1 VVRLLRRFIPAIAC
15 VLACAGCRLD
25 ANVLVDVGRD
35 GSGIVTVTAVAD
47 KDMLGRGGLALA
59 DLRLEDVKQ
68 AGWTVEAPTETSSG
82 GRQMIIS
89 KAFHTTTQADQIL
102 SELSGPA
109 GPLHGLKVT
118 QKREFARIVTNV
130 QGEVGLDGGVAGL
143 GDDELVQLLGGQQV
157 LQGLTGANL
166 TEQFVVTVTLKG
178 PGSPVGTATA
188 SGPLDGATRTR
199 VSLKAVESDQ
209 PASKA
214 RKVSYLAMLG
224 AVLTAALSLVL
235 LRRRRLASQRRQV
248 VWRR

>member
-59 DLRLEDVKQ
+59 DLRLDDVKQ
-68 AGWTVEAPTETSSG
+68 AGWTVEAPTATSSG

-166 TEQFVVTVTLKG
+166 AEHFVVTVTLKG
-178 PGSPVGTATA
+178 PGAPVGPATA
-188 SGPLDGATRTR
+188 SGPMDGATRTPLA
-199 VSLKAVESDQ
+199 LKAVESDQ
-209 PASKA
+209 PASRA